1 MTSLQNCILK
11 HLDGEDFLTE
21 PVTMSESTLYRGF
34 SSNLDYNIG
43 QEVSIRDIGHH
54 FTYKKD
60 VAHDFAHGSSTYH
73 DQKPWL
79 VILNDCVSG
88 IDIKQVFNEHVSCSE
103 QYDLYK
109 NLADENEFYVLK
121 NYNFV
126 IMDIKQEEY
135 LYPINIM
142 FLKLKGDL

>member
-1 MTSLQNCILK
+1 MTSLQNLILK

-34 SSNLDYNIG
+34 SSNLEYKIG
-43 QEVSIRDIGHH
+43 QELSIRDIGHH

-60 VAHDFAHGSSTYH
+60 VAHDFAHGSSTCY

-79 VILNDCVSG
+79 VIIDDFVSG
-88 IDIKQVFNEHVSCSE
+88 IDIEKVFNDYITCSE
-103 QYDLYK
+103 QYSLYK

-121 NYNFV
+121 NYNFI

-135 LYPINIM
+135 LYPLNIM
-142 FLKLKGDL
+142 FLKLKGAL

>member
-1 MTSLQNCILK
+1 MTALQNLILK

-43 QEVSIRDIGHH
+43 QELSIRDIGHH

-79 VILNDCVSG
+79 VILDDCVSG

-109 NLADENEFYVLK
+109 NLADENEFYVP
-121 NYNFV
+121 NYNF
-126 IMDIKQEEY
+126 IIRDIKQEEY